1 MANMIRV
8 ISHLEQLPQR
18 EIETAHPPAG
28 QIRSERRG
36 TLLAIGKSVPLAA
49 ANASPLA
56 ADEWRR
62 LRRDQMPR
70 ASQFQV
76 GVANSRAA
84 NVLGGLKSSVGG
96 IQYQY
101 HGGIHSDLGE
111 FTIPATGPE
120 QSLAPTLLVDN

>member
-1 MANMIRV
+1 MIHV
-8 ISHLEQLPQR
+8 SSHLKQFPKR
-18 EIETAHPPAG
+18 EIETARPPAG
-28 QIRSERRG
+28 QIPSERRG
-36 TLLAIGKSVPLAA
+36 TMLGIGKALPLAA
-49 ANASPLA
+49 ANPSLLA

-62 LRRDQMPR
+62 LRRDRMPR

-76 GVANSRAA
+76 AVPDSRAA

-96 IQYQY
+96 IQY

-111 FTIPATGPE
+111 FNIPATGPE